1 MGVPQNGWFIIYGKS
16 KSKMDDDWVYI
27 NMENHMFFSK
37 ENDLE
42 VAGFPLKENPADDHL
57 GV

>member
-27 NMENHMFFSK
+27 NMENTCS
-37 ENDLE
+37 
-42 VAGFPLKENPADDHL
+42 FPRKMIYMILHESWFVD
-57 GV
+57 V

>member
-1 MGVPQNGWFIIYGKS
+1 MIWGYIYGK
-16 KSKMDDDWVYI
+16 
-27 NMENHMFFSK
+27 HMFFSK

-42 VAGFPLKENPADDHL
+42 VAGIPLKENPADDHF